1 MRQSVIKY
9 LPNSLTFLRLVLIP
23 FFVIMMIDPS
33 PTMRL
38 VAFFTY
44 AVASITDVIDG
55 RVARHYR
62 VVSNVGKL
70 LDPIA
75 DKILVMSALVM
86 ILAYVTDSE
95 GQAILPGWLVV
106 LVLARETWVNGVRSV
121 AALRGVVVAASKLGK
136 LKSFMQMSAIGLL
149 LMPLSW
155 RFEFSGYYVPFAS
168 FGVPLLMLSVV
179 ISYWGALEYT
189 FAVFGQ
195 KTDPVA
201 EEEGNNEEK

>member
-86 ILAYVTDSE
+86 ILAYVTNSN
-95 GQAILPGWLVV
+95 GQPLIPGWLVV

-121 AALRGVVVAASKLGK
+121 AALNGVVVAASKLGK
-136 LKSFMQMSAIGLL
+136 LKSFMQMSAIGLM

-155 RFEFSGYYVPFAS
+155 NFEMNGYYIPFAS
-168 FGVPLLMLSVV
+168 IGVPLLMLSVF

-195 KTDPVA
+195 KTDSV
-201 EEEGNNEEK
+201 EEDNNEGK

>member
-1 MRQSVIKY
+1 MKQTVIKY

-23 FFVIMMIDPS
+23 FFVIMMIAPS

-44 AVASITDVIDG
+44 VLASITDVIDG

-62 VVSNVGKL
+62 VVSNIGKL

-75 DKILVMSALVM
+75 DKILVMAALVM
-86 ILAYVTDSE
+86 ILAYVTDGE
-95 GQAILPGWLVV
+95 GQSILPGWLVV

-121 AALRGVVVAASKLGK
+121 AALNGVVVAASKLGK
-136 LKSFMQMSAIGLL
+136 LKSFMQMSAIGLM
-149 LMPLSW
+149 LMPFSW
-155 RFEFSGYYVPFAS
+155 RFVLSGYYVPFAS
-168 FGVPLLMLSVV
+168 LGVPLLLLSVF

-189 FAVFGQ
+189 FAVFGR
-195 KTDPVA
+195 KPA
-201 EEEGNNEEK
+201 EEEKKENSEEK